1 MLASSF
7 LGHFYQN
14 WTSLVA
20 QTVKHLPTMQETWV
34 RSLGQEDP
42 LEKEMATHFSTLA
55 WKNPMDG
62 GAWWGTVHG
71 VAKNQTQLSDFTF
84 LPKWNTFV
92 VSANSHGTIFGD
104 TKAIFSHRP

>member
-55 WKNPMDG
+55 WKNPRNG
-62 GAWWGTVHG
+62 GAWWAAVHG
-71 VAKNQTQLSDFTF
+71 VAESDMTERLHFHF
-84 LPKWNTFV
+84 PRW
-92 VSANSHGTIFGD
+92 
-104 TKAIFSHRP
+104 RYW